1 MIFPYL
7 ALGVPETTTDE
18 DVRRAYLLK
27 IRMYPPEQNPDEFQR
42 VCEAYE
48 LIKTESARTRL
59 RLFGMP
65 GKKPGAPMADLVPKP
80 VAGERRRVGVALWIE
95 TNTNH
100 P

>member
-1 MIFPYL
+1 MIYPYL
-7 ALGVPETTTDE
+7 TLGVPETTTDE

-27 IRMYPPEQNPDEFQR
+27 IRMHPPEQHPDEFQR

-48 LIKTESARTRL
+48 LIKTDPARTRL
-59 RLFGMP
+59 RLFGLP
-65 GKKPGAPMADLVPKP
+65 GTKPGTPMADLVPRP

-95 TNTNH
+95 MNKNQ